1 MTDRPVGS
9 PAAKPIENLPEES
22 RPGQNPWEQNLSG
35 DPARLLEL
43 RAKIDAI
50 DESVHRLLMQRA
62 SVIDELIVIKGT
74 ARDGAAFRPGREAD
88 MMRRLAERHSGHL
101 PLAAMEHLWRE
112 IISTF
117 TALQAPFD
125 VMVAGD
131 GDMVAAVETARFYFG
146 FTVPLAIGTDV
157 QAVVAAI
164 EAGGD
169 RLGVLSLAACE
180 RPWWHGLR
188 NAQVVARLPFFEAE
202 GRPAATPSLV
212 IAPPLADPVVPE
224 IGCFTVDGLVGML
237 SLPDGVTLLAEAP
250 YGTGSFSAL
259 VATTLGLAALQAA
272 LAGREGENLDIRP
285 VGGYAAPVTIK
296 A

>member
-1 MTDRPVGS
+1 MTDRPIGNPASHPTDGPAGGPAGS
-9 PAAKPIENLPEES
+9 AVA
-22 RPGQNPWEQNLSG
+22 NPSG
-35 DPARLLEL
+35 DPTQLLEL

-88 MMRRLAERHSGHL
+88 MMRRLSQRHEGHL
-101 PLAAMEHLWRE
+101 PLTAMEHLWRE

-146 FTVPLAIGTDV
+146 FTVPLVIGADG
-157 QAVVAAI
+157 QEVVAAI

-169 RLGVLSLAACE
+169 RLGVLSLNPSE
-180 RPWWHGLR
+180 RPWWQGLR
-188 NAQVVARLPFFEAE
+188 NAQVVARLPFFEMD

-224 IGCFTVDGLVGML
+224 IGCYTVDGLTGML
-237 SLPDGVTLLAEAP
+237 SLPGDVTLLAEAP

-259 VATTLGLAALQAA
+259 VATTLGLAELQAA
-272 LAGREGENLDIRP
+272 LAERESENLDIRP
-285 VGGYAAPVTIK
+285 IGGYAAPVT
-296 A
+296 ATA